1 MTRGTRE
8 PRLKFGP
15 TTTPQGFT
23 AYGMSSFSDLRP
35 ARIVRE
41 LIQNS
46 LDAAVEAHEATA
58 VVRFKATMIGTKEVP
73 DITGYKKAFRSAVD
87 DQRRMNG
94 ELSDAAQQ
102 VVDTIDGALRQ
113 LSGDDAYC
121 LSVLDNGVGLN
132 ERRMNALLGD
142 GTGFKGPKSAGSYGV
157 GHFASIPA
165 SDLRYVLY
173 GGVVETGKR
182 VASGVA
188 VLASRIG
195 RQQAPPYAAAG
206 YLVDGFKS
214 GEDGTYEFMSTR
226 CIPTVIDAS
235 LKEIRSRWGHGTVVV
250 IPAFNYFGGDSWL
263 WEVVSKVSAYN
274 FNAAVHQ
281 GRLVVEVEDLD
292 DDIDGGQRLDS
303 GTLGTVLEAEGSRTR
318 SARKGSFFEGL
329 RPSGQHAH
337 EAWLTLVESDG
348 HRVVTSAGV
357 IDVRLLEPAPTG
369 TTRVD
374 LYRNGMWITDDVF
387 GLKRADFPNRRPF
400 HAVLMLDVADEFH
413 RLVRKAE
420 GPMHDALEF
429 TRLSRDEREKLKK
442 AFRETGDWIRGR
454 IPEVST
460 EDYTPD
466 DFLVVETG
474 GDQPGGD
481 QKRYSLWGAPVVVQ
495 RPPVQASVTRSDSA
509 ADPNDQPDPPGG
521 SGGRRKR
528 QEERK
533 KRQRPARGTRSLPFT
548 STAVPDGDG
557 RYVIAFECR
566 EPLDEVLLSL
576 RVDENTDAT
585 CDRVWPDEYVRL
597 RSFRIRRRA
606 SRSTSADGRLT
617 DNGTAIR
624 LTGLSPGT
632 VYELAVDHESAAEGL
647 DGAAGAPVLRVDL
660 HRPAPVGDDDDD
672 EG

>member
-1 MTRGTRE
+1 MTRGTKK
-8 PRLKFGP
+8 PRLRFGP

-23 AYGMSSFSDLRP
+23 AYGMASFSDLRP
-35 ARIVRE
+35 TRIVRE

-46 LDAAVEAHEATA
+46 LDAAVEAREATA
-58 VVRFKATMIGTKEVP
+58 VVCFKATMIGLKDVP
-73 DITGYKKAFRSAVD
+73 DITEYKKAFHSAVD
-87 DQRRMNG
+87 DHTRMND

-102 VVDTIDGALRQ
+102 VVVTIDEALRQ
-113 LSGDDAYC
+113 LSGDGAYC

-132 ERRMNALLGD
+132 EKRMNALLGD
-142 GTGFKGPKSAGSYGV
+142 GMGFKGAESAGSYGV

-173 GGVVETGKR
+173 GGVVETGR
-182 VASGVA
+182 RIASGVA

-195 RQQAPPYAAAG
+195 RRGEQPYAATG
-206 YLVDGFKS
+206 YLVDGFKN
-214 GEDGTYEFMSTR
+214 GEDGAYEFMSAK
-226 CIPTVIDAS
+226 CIPTVIDGS
-235 LKEIRSRWGHGTVVV
+235 LQEIRSRWGHGTVVV
-250 IPAFNYFGGDSWL
+250 IPAFNYFGGDRWL
-263 WEVVSKVSAYN
+263 WEVVSKISAYN
-274 FNAAVHQ
+274 FSAAIHQ
-281 GRLVVEVEDLD
+281 RRLIVEVEDL
-292 DDIDGGQRLDS
+292 GEEAQRLDS
-303 GTLGTVLEAEGSRTR
+303 GALGTVLEAEGNRTR

-337 EAWLTLVESDG
+337 EAWLTLVKGDG
-348 HRVVTSAGV
+348 HRVTTSAGE
-357 IDVRLLEPAPTG
+357 IDVKLLEPAPAG
-369 TTRVD
+369 TIRVD

-387 GLKRADFPNRRPF
+387 GLKRADFSNRRPF
-400 HAVLMLDVADEFH
+400 HAVLMLDGANEFH

-429 TRLSRDEREKLKK
+429 TRLSRDEREKLKR
-442 AFRETGDWIRGR
+442 AFTETGDWIRGR

-460 EDYTPD
+460 DDYTPD
-466 DFLVVETG
+466 DFLVVEAG

-481 QKRYSLWGAPVVVQ
+481 AKRYSFWGAPVVVQ
-495 RPPVQASVTRSDSA
+495 RPPVQASVTRSDPA
-509 ADPNDQPDPPGG
+509 ADPDDRPDPPGG
-521 SGGRRKR
+521 PGGRRKR

-548 STAVPDGDG
+548 STAVPDGDS

-566 EPLDEVLLSL
+566 EPLGEVLLSL

-606 SRSTSADGRLT
+606 SRATGADGRLT
-617 DNGTAIR
+617 EDGKAIR

-632 VYELAVDHESAAEGL
+632 IYELTVDHESAAEGL
-647 DGAAGAPVLRVDL
+647 AGAVGAPILRVDL
-660 HRPAPVGDDDDD
+660 HRPAPVGDDDGD

>member
-1 MTRGTRE
+1 MTKGTKE
-8 PRLKFGP
+8 PRLRFGP

-46 LDAAVEAHEATA
+46 LDAAVEAGEATA
-58 VVRFKATMIGTKEVP
+58 VVRFKATMIGLKEVP
-73 DITGYKKAFRSAVD
+73 DIIGYEKAFRLAVD
-87 DQRRMNG
+87 DQTRMNG

-102 VVDTIDGALRQ
+102 VVDTIDAALRQ

-142 GTGFKGPKSAGSYGV
+142 GTGFKGPTSAGSYGV

-173 GGVVETGKR
+173 GGVVETGR
-182 VASGVA
+182 RIASGVA

-195 RQQAPPYAAAG
+195 RRQAQPYAAAG
-206 YLVDGFKS
+206 YLVDGFRS
-214 GEDGTYEFMSTR
+214 GEDGTYEFMSTK
-226 CIPTVIDAS
+226 CIPTVIDVS

-292 DDIDGGQRLDS
+292 DIDGGQRLDS
-303 GTLGTVLEAEGSRTR
+303 DTLGAVLEAEGSRTR

-337 EAWLTLVESDG
+337 EAWLTLVEGDG
-348 HRVVTSAGV
+348 HRVTTSAGV
-357 IDVRLLEPAPTG
+357 IDVKLLEPAPTG

-400 HAVLMLDVADEFH
+400 HAVLMLDGADEFH

-429 TRLSRDEREKLKK
+429 TRLSRGQREILKG
-442 AFRETGDWIRGR
+442 ALRETGDWIRAR

-466 DFLVVETG
+466 DFLVVETS

-481 QKRYSLWGAPVVVQ
+481 AKRYSLWGTPVVVQ

-509 ADPNDQPDPPGG
+509 VDPNDQQPNPPGGG
-521 SGGRRKR
+521 SGGRRKG
-528 QEERK
+528 QERK
-533 KRQRPARGTRSLPFT
+533 KRQKSWRGNRPLPFT
-548 STAVPDGDG
+548 STAVPDGAG

-585 CDRVWPDEYVRL
+585 CDRVWPDEDVRL
-597 RSFRIRRRA
+597 KSFRIRQRG

-617 DNGTAIR
+617 DDRKAIC
-624 LTGLSPGT
+624 LTGLTPGT

-647 DGAAGAPVLRVDL
+647 DGAVGTPVLRVDL
-660 HRPAPVGDDDDD
+660 HRPAPAGDDDGD